1 MGQNLVDSIRIPRM
15 EYKELI
21 VLRARVEILVGML
34 EKRGALEQFRG
45 YQYFGP
51 GIYQMEVMMRIR
63 ILRMIVENFMN
74 YVEKTFDFSD
84 FTSISGRN
92 GIGKSSIAT
101 AYNWCLFNCDY
112 DLRDNPV
119 VRREVNGKPVD
130 DVDVAVTLVL
140 DVEGKEVTMR
150 KVQRRTYSK
159 SGDSY
164 KDDNKYF
171 VNDAPK
177 TLKDF
182 NAYLKTDMKTLLM
195 CSNINAFL
203 NQKPAEMR
211 EFLFGTVEDVSGIDV
226 AKKKTEL
233 SALAVLLERYS
244 ADEIEAMNKK
254 VIADVNKELPILDG
268 QIKEKERDIQFK
280 SDVDVAELELKKN
293 ALEEDIKR
301 TVEES
306 EKNEK
311 IFESFKKISDEILE
325 LKLKQSKLQNENDE
339 IFLKRKGKLND
350 EILKKKFLISD
361 TKMTIKD
368 TLMGID
374 ASKTTIERHKKHID
388 LFRKRWTEEN
398 NRKVEDLGRFCPY
411 CKREIPDEIR
421 NKHIADFEKEKALKL
436 RKIAVDGD
444 LTKKRLDDEILEL
457 ARLEKE
463 VKEHNESLEMLES
476 AKSELECKLNQIE
489 DLTDITETAEYKD
502 LQDKIAEKEK
512 QLQNYGDISEY
523 RERIREKE
531 KELRKS
537 LLHCEKTLAF
547 ANTEEDE
554 KRLEALKGAK
564 LDAVQKQADAEK
576 VLDMLNELNMAKND
590 YLSDEINNK
599 FDLVKWKL
607 WELNKSGTYKN
618 VCIPM
623 VDGKSIL
630 TTKSNKG
637 NRILGKADICC
648 GIQKIT
654 GINAPIWL
662 DDCESLDAENQK
674 NIRNMVDGQ
683 LIVLIVNNEEKL
695 KVEGK

>member
-1 MGQNLVDSIRIPRM
+1 
-15 EYKELI
+15 
-21 VLRARVEILVGML
+21 
-34 EKRGALEQFRG
+34 
-45 YQYFGP
+45 
-51 GIYQMEVMMRIR
+51 MRIR

-444 LTKKRLDDEILEL
+444 LTKKRLDDEVLEL

>member
-1 MGQNLVDSIRIPRM
+1 
-15 EYKELI
+15 
-21 VLRARVEILVGML
+21 
-34 EKRGALEQFRG
+34 
-45 YQYFGP
+45 
-51 GIYQMEVMMRIR
+51 
-63 ILRMIVENFMN
+63 
-74 YVEKTFDFSD
+74 
-84 FTSISGRN
+84 
-92 GIGKSSIAT
+92 
-101 AYNWCLFNCDY
+101 
-112 DLRDNPV
+112 
-119 VRREVNGKPVD
+119 
-130 DVDVAVTLVL
+130 
-140 DVEGKEVTMR
+140 
-150 KVQRRTYSK
+150 
-159 SGDSY
+159 
-164 KDDNKYF
+164 
-171 VNDAPK
+171 
-177 TLKDF
+177 
-182 NAYLKTDMKTLLM
+182 
-195 CSNINAFL
+195 
-203 NQKPAEMR
+203 
-211 EFLFGTVEDVSGIDV
+211 
-226 AKKKTEL
+226 
-233 SALAVLLERYS
+233 
-244 ADEIEAMNKK
+244 
-254 VIADVNKELPILDG
+254 
-268 QIKEKERDIQFK
+268 
-280 SDVDVAELELKKN
+280 
-293 ALEEDIKR
+293 
-301 TVEES
+301 
-306 EKNEK
+306 
-311 IFESFKKISDEILE
+311 
-325 LKLKQSKLQNENDE
+325 
-339 IFLKRKGKLND
+339 
-350 EILKKKFLISD
+350 
-361 TKMTIKD
+361 
-368 TLMGID
+368 MGID

-421 NKHIADFEKEKALKL
+421 NKHIADFEKGKALKL
-436 RKIAVDGD
+436 REIAVDGD

-489 DLTDITETAEYKD
+489 DLTDITETTEYKD